1 MLAASFDVGE
11 VGIESASDD
20 RSITSLEGTT
30 KGKLVV
36 VAAVAVAVGIAAA
49 AAAAA
54 VVVAEEDYKEVVDA
68 AVDGNQSWNHLNF
81 ERTRCCS

>member
-1 MLAASFDVGE
+1 MLAASFDVAE

-36 VAAVAVAVGIAAA
+36 AAVVVVAAVGIAAA
-49 AAAAA
+49 VAA